1 MRLNAHMQ
9 LTFKETKLMTGAS
22 IHIEGARERR
32 KDWANMNRSSEKVS
46 QKACN
51 DTIISPVAFQRDDR

>member
-1 MRLNAHMQ
+1 
-9 LTFKETKLMTGAS
+9 MTGAS